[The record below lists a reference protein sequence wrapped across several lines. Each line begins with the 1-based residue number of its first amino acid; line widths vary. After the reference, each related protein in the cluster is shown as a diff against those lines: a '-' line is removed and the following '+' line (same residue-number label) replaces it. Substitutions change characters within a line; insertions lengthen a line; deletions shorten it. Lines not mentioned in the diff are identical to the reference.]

1 MADVFPCM
9 PLMRLLVKMRLH
21 SRLHFVLSGSVLA
34 FSVLSGG
41 TAQANA
47 LADMADE
54 YHRVLATGTA
64 SHQINIDNDSLLFR
78 RDDRLYTS
86 GIGYVYRS
94 MAREQGGL
102 VAWSWSLNQELYTS
116 LDTSLTPP
124 KLGPPDHPYAA
135 WLHAGLTRRV
145 QHADGSGNS
154 MGVDM
159 GCLGPC
165 AGGERSQD
173 ALHRIISQRLPQGW
187 GAQLKNE
194 VGIVLQGDVSSVR
207 WTPMRNVDI
216 TPNLHGRFGNIFSDA
231 GASVTL
237 RAGRLNRLLDDPTFH
252 AYLRLDGRAVAYN
265 ATLQGGY
272 FSARDPH
279 AVAPKRVVG
288 EYEAG
293 VTWAE
298 RHLAA
303 TVAFVRRGN
312 EVRDLSNAVGAQS
325 FLRLQ
330 FTYTP

>member
-1 MADVFPCM
+1 
-9 PLMRLLVKMRLH
+9 MRLH
-21 SRLHFVLSGSVLA
+21 SSLEFALASLILVFSGA
-34 FSVLSGG
+34 
-41 TAQANA
+41 AQAGA
-47 LADMADE
+47 LGDMAEE
-54 YHRVLATGTA
+54 YQRVLATGTG
-64 SHQINIDNDSLLFR
+64 SHQINIDNDSLLLR

-94 MAREQGGL
+94 IAREQGGT

-124 KLGPPDHPYAA
+124 NLGPPDHPYAA
-135 WLHAGLTRRV
+135 WLHAGLTRQV

-154 MGVDM
+154 IGVDI

-173 ALHRIISQRLPQGW
+173 VLHRIISQKLPQGW

-194 VGIVLQGDVSSVR
+194 VGIVLQADLSPVR
-207 WTPMRNVDI
+207 WAPMRNVDI
-216 TPNLHGRFGNIFSDA
+216 TPNLHGRFGNIFTDA
-231 GASVTL
+231 GVGVTL
-237 RAGRLNRLLDDPTFH
+237 RAGRLNQLPDEPTLH

-272 FSARDPH
+272 FSQTDPH
-279 AVAPKRVVG
+279 AVAPKRAVG

-312 EVRDLSNAVGAQS
+312 EIRDLSNAVGAQN

>member
-1 MADVFPCM
+1 
-9 PLMRLLVKMRLH
+9 MRLQSNLYLALAGLVLALSM
-21 SRLHFVLSGSVLA
+21 VLSDAVQAGSL
-34 FSVLSGG
+34 G
-41 TAQANA
+41 
-47 LADMADE
+47 DMADE
-54 YHRVLATGTA
+54 YQRVLATGTA
-64 SHQINIDNDSLLFR
+64 SHQINIDNDSLLLR

-94 MAREQGGL
+94 MAREQGGT

-135 WLHAGLTRRV
+135 WLHAGLTRQV

-154 MGVDM
+154 VGVDI

-173 ALHRIISQRLPQGW
+173 ALHRIISQQLPQGW

-194 VGIVLQGDVSSVR
+194 VGIVLQGDVSPVR

-216 TPNLHGRFGNIFSDA
+216 TPGLHGRFGNIFTDA
-231 GASVTL
+231 GAGVTL
-237 RAGRLNRLLDDPTFH
+237 RAGRLNHLPDEPTLH

-272 FSARDPH
+272 FSASDPH
-279 AVAPKRVVG
+279 AVAPKRIVG

-298 RHLAA
+298 PHLAA

-312 EVRDLSNAVGAQS
+312 EIRDLSNAVGAQN

>member
-1 MADVFPCM
+1 MRFPAQ
-9 PLMRLLVKMRLH
+9 MRLRPNLH
-21 SRLHFVLSGSVLA
+21 CVLA
-34 FSVLSGG
+34 GLAFVFSGAGQAGALGDLS
-41 TAQANA
+41 
-47 LADMADE
+47 DE
-54 YHRVLATGTA
+54 YSRVLATGTV
-64 SHQINIDNDSLLFR
+64 SHQINIDNDSLLLK

-86 GIGYVYRS
+86 GVGYIYRS
-94 MAREQGGL
+94 MAREQGGT

-116 LDTSLTPP
+116 LDTSLPP
-124 KLGPPDHPYAA
+124 SRLGPPDHPYAA
-135 WLHAGLTRRV
+135 WLHAGLSRQV

-154 MGVDM
+154 MGIDL

-173 ALHRIISQRLPQGW
+173 ALHRIIRQQFPQGW
-187 GAQLKNE
+187 SAQLKNE
-194 VGIVLQGDVSSVR
+194 VGVVLQGEVSPVR

-216 TPNLHGRFGNIFSDA
+216 TPTVHGRFGNIFTDA
-231 GASVTL
+231 GAGVTI
-237 RAGRLNRLLDDPTFH
+237 RAGRLNQLPDEPTLN

-272 FSARDPH
+272 FSQSDPH
-279 AVAPKRVVG
+279 AVAPKRAVG

-312 EVRDLSNAVGAQS
+312 EIRDISNAVGGQN

>member
-1 MADVFPCM
+1 
-9 PLMRLLVKMRLH
+9 MRLH
-21 SRLHFVLSGSVLA
+21 SGLDFALASLILVFSGA
-34 FSVLSGG
+34 
-41 TAQANA
+41 AQAGA
-47 LADMADE
+47 LGEMAEE

-64 SHQINIDNDSLLFR
+64 SHQINIDNDSLLLR

-94 MAREQGGL
+94 IAREQGGT

-124 KLGPPDHPYAA
+124 SLGPPDHPYAA
-135 WLHAGLTRRV
+135 WLHAGLTRQV

-154 MGVDM
+154 IGVDI

-173 ALHRIISQRLPQGW
+173 VLHRIISQKLPQGW

-194 VGIVLQGDVSSVR
+194 VGIVLQGDLSPVR
-207 WTPMRNVDI
+207 WAPMRNVDI
-216 TPNLHGRFGNIFSDA
+216 TPNLHGRFGNIFTDA
-231 GASVTL
+231 GVGVTL
-237 RAGRLNRLLDDPTFH
+237 RAGRLNQLPDEPTLH

-272 FSARDPH
+272 FSQTDPH
-279 AVAPKRVVG
+279 AVAPKRAVG

-293 VTWAE
+293 LTWAE

-312 EVRDLSNAVGAQS
+312 EIRDLSNAVGAQS